1 MSNNFNNFNPTFPQ
15 APIYPTTPS
24 IYQRPQLNQYAFV
37 NGIEGAK
44 SYQVMPNQTMLLMD
58 SDNPICYMKQ
68 ADNLGKS
75 ILRYFK
81 LEEIDES
88 KTRELIE
95 TKPKEN
101 VIEYALKSDIE
112 TTNKKIEELSK
123 LIKKMVKSE

>member
-1 MSNNFNNFNPTFPQ
+1 MANNFNNFNPTFQ
-15 APIYPTTPS
+15 TPIYQPYT
-24 IYQRPQLNQYAFV
+24 RPQVNQYVFV

-81 LEEIDES
+81 LEEIDEA
-88 KTRELIE
+88 KTKELIE

-101 VIEYALKSDIE
+101 IIEYALKSDIE
-112 TTNKKIEELSK
+112 GINKKVDEITK
-123 LIKKMVKSE
+123 LIKKMSKGE